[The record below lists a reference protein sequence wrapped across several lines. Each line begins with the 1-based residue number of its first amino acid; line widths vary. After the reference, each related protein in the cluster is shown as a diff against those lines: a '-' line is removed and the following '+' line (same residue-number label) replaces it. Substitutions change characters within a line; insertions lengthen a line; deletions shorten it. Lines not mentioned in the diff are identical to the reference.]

1 MCQTSNCQLPV
12 GMRNLFFPLLYVWQ
26 VLMSGVIKHVGI
38 SNVCVN
44 LFFPFCS
51 IGIIF
56 LCSCESLLLF
66 G

>member
-1 MCQTSNCQLPV
+1 
-12 GMRNLFFPLLYVWQ
+12 
-26 VLMSGVIKHVGI
+26 
-38 SNVCVN
+38 VN